1 MPTSPSHSHFT
12 GLASALFSHTQ
23 QRVLG
28 LLFGQPTH
36 SFYGAEVI
44 SMTGG
49 GSGAIQREL
58 ARLTDAG
65 LLTVEQRGHQKHYQA
80 NPASPIYTELCS
92 LVQKTMGL
100 AESLRSALADWEPHL
115 EAAFVY
121 SSVAKGKDTSASDI
135 DLMLIGEDLT
145 YGDVFEDLAPL
156 SEQWGRSINPSIY
169 PPSDWAQRLAQGDA
183 FASKVWQ
190 QPKIW
195 LFGEHS
201 FMPREA
207 LQAPRRW
214 HECGSG

>member
-1 MPTSPSHSHFT
+1 MSAAPSHSHFT

-28 LLFGQPTH
+28 LLFGQPAR

-58 ARLTDAG
+58 ARLTDVG

-80 NPASPIYTELCS
+80 NPTSPIYSELCS

-100 AESLRSALADWEPHL
+100 AEPLRNALADWQPRL
-115 EAAFVY
+115 AAAFVY
-121 SSVAKGKDTSASDI
+121 GSVAKGEDTSSSDI

-145 YGDVFEDLAPL
+145 YGDLFEDLEPL
-156 SEQWGRSINPSIY
+156 SGQWGRSINPSIY
-169 PPSDWAQRLAQGDA
+169 TANDWANRLAQGDA

-201 FMPREA
+201 FTPEA
-207 LQAPRRW
+207 LK
-214 HECGSG
+214 

>member
-1 MPTSPSHSHFT
+1 MPSSASTAHFT

-28 LLFGQPTH
+28 LLFGQPAR

-58 ARLTDAG
+58 TRLTEAG

-80 NPASPIYTELCS
+80 NPASPIYAELCS

-100 AESLRSALADWEPHL
+100 AEPLRAALAAWESAL

-121 SSVAKGKDTSASDI
+121 GSVAKGADTSSSDI
-135 DLMLIGEDLT
+135 DLMLIGDDLT
-145 YGDVFEDLAPL
+145 YGDVFDVLEPL

-169 PPSDWAQRLAQGDA
+169 TPSDWRSRLAQGDA

-201 FMPREA
+201 F
-207 LQAPRRW
+207 APTA
-214 HECGSG
+214 